1 MRRVDMTTALAWQA
15 IFGALCLG
23 AGWLAASAPAIAQQ
37 TAPPD
42 WPTEKCNRY
51 KAAYELILKRQGKA
65 GLGPEF
71 LASHDAFLASNC
83 QARAEVCARSPEE
96 IDLANKLTLMAMNRG
111 MSGTFLPFYC
121 RS

>member
-37 TAPPD
+37 PAPPD

-65 GLGPEF
+65 GLV
-71 LASHDAFLASNC
+71 ASADGYMGG
-83 QARAEVCARSPEE
+83 
-96 IDLANKLTLMAMNRG
+96 TLKC
-111 MSGTFLPFYC
+111 SGLKIPFYQVAVQAIGP
-121 RS
+121 